1 MQSLGD
7 PLSGSYKFQYPS
19 SREIPITKL
28 QIGELV
34 DDWSFGFLWML
45 ELGFWNLSFFA

>member
-7 PLSGSYKFQYPS
+7 PLSGSSNTQVPEKFQLPS
-19 SREIPITKL
+19 SRL
-28 QIGELV
+28 GQLV
-34 DDWSFGFLWML
+34 DDGSFGFLWML